1 MKSIENTSVVGVSTA
16 DITVEMRM
24 EYFLF
29 EAKNLLEVT
38 PNLERI

>member
-1 MKSIENTSVVGVSTA
+1 MKSIENTSVVGVRTA
-16 DITVEMRM
+16 EITVEISI

-29 EAKNLLEVT
+29 EDRNFPDVA